1 MLQFT
6 LMLARHHSEFENS
19 RIVQQC
25 ERFGDGGGGGG
36 AGCERKLN

>member
-1 MLQFT
+1 
-6 LMLARHHSEFENS
+6 MLARHNSEFENS

>member
-1 MLQFT
+1 
-6 LMLARHHSEFENS
+6 MLARRNSEFENS